1 MQADDAEAEGLD
13 EAEILKQGGG
23 GGRRRRGGG
32 GGGLNESEIL
42 KQELLAKLSTLEHRL
57 ATLEGAALIVIS

>member
-23 GGRRRRGGG
+23 GSGGGGGG

-42 KQELLAKLSTLEHRL
+42 KQELVAKLSTLEHRL
-57 ATLEGAALIVIS
+57 ATLEGETLID

>member
-1 MQADDAEAEGLD
+1 MQADDAEAEGLN
-13 EAEILKQGGG
+13 EAETLKQGGG
-23 GGRRRRGGG
+23 RRGGG

-57 ATLEGAALIVIS
+57 ATLEGATLID

>member
-1 MQADDAEAEGLD
+1 MQADDAEAEGLN

-23 GGRRRRGGG
+23 RRGGG
-32 GGGLNESEIL
+32 GGAGLNESEIL

-57 ATLEGAALIVIS
+57 ATLEGATLID

>member
-1 MQADDAEAEGLD
+1 MQADDAGAEGLN

-23 GGRRRRGGG
+23 GGGVGGG

-57 ATLEGAALIVIS
+57 ATLEGATLIVNS

>member
-1 MQADDAEAEGLD
+1 MQADDAEAQGLN

-23 GGRRRRGGG
+23 GGKRRGGG

-57 ATLEGAALIVIS
+57 ATLEGATLIVIS

>member
-1 MQADDAEAEGLD
+1 MQADDAEAEGLN

-23 GGRRRRGGG
+23 RRRGGG

-57 ATLEGAALIVIS
+57 ATLEGATLID